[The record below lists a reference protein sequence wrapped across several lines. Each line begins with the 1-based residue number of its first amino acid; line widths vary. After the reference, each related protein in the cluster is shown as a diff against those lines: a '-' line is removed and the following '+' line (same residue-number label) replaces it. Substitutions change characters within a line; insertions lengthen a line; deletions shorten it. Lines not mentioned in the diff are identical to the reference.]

1 MKKIIVGIFL
11 IALCQAAPAFGMED
25 DRLMTDRTKEVLQN
39 TFQWDDVMAIS
50 TYCQDR
56 RPTCGF
62 FLKTRG
68 IKKFDVGTSDSFH
81 IDMYVPESF
90 DDSAYGFFAFYF
102 DEGGEDVDDTL
113 VMIDATVNPSDKLV
127 VKAVKELVKDAFTSV
142 EAKDGRLFWLG
153 KTYLTDGIWLKTMV
167 HQNPT
172 RLNDYKLRF
181 IFSYTDV
188 RGSFFAADSL
198 NQFFLDAVHVF
209 LITDEPAIR
218 ASILAVGKVAASL
231 QRATMQEYLTGQ
243 IGSLWGENPEY
254 WKEVIEN
261 IMEIKEELGA
271 REWTFEDIDEEKKRL
286 RELDEE
292 LATALD
298 EADASIFRRRY
309 PDLFPG
315 KVLQ

>member
-39 TFQWDDVMAIS
+39 TFQWDDVMAIFIN
-50 TYCQDR
+50 CAD

-68 IKKFDVGTSDSFH
+68 IKRVEVGTSDSFP
-81 IDMYVPESF
+81 IDMYVPESV
-90 DDSAYGFFAFYF
+90 DDSAYRFFALYF
-102 DEGGEDVDDTL
+102 DEDGVDVGDTL
-113 VMIDATVNPSDKLV
+113 VMIDAKVNPFDKLAL
-127 VKAVKELVKDAFTSV
+127 KAVKELVQDAFTSV
-142 EAKDGRLFWLG
+142 EANDGPLFWLG
-153 KTYLTDGIWLKTMV
+153 KIYINDGIWLKAMV
-167 HQNPT
+167 HQNST
-172 RLNDYKLRF
+172 HVNDYTLRF

-188 RGSFFAADSL
+188 RGSFGTADSL
-198 NQFFLDAVHVF
+198 NQFFLDAVYVF
-209 LITDEPAIR
+209 LITDEPAVKT
-218 ASILAVGKVAASL
+218 SILAVGKVAASL
-231 QRATMQEYLTGQ
+231 QRASMREYLSGQ
-243 IGSLWGENPEY
+243 IESLRGDNPEF
-254 WKEVIEN
+254 WKDVIEK
-261 IMEIKEELGA
+261 IMEIEKELGA
-271 REWTFEDIDEEKKRL
+271 REWTLEDIYEEKKRL
-286 RELDEE
+286 REHDEE